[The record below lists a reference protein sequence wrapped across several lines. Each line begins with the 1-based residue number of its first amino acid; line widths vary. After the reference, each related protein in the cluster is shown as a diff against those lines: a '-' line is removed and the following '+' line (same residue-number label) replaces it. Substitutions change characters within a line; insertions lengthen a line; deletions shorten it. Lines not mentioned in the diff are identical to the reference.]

1 MNSYL
6 QGLITGAV
14 LGSSLFFFI
23 GSSPAPYYDI
33 DDVMKKVKNIED
45 DVSWIRTYGVECDGG
60 DVDRV
65 NYSVDCD

>member
-1 MNSYL
+1 
-6 QGLITGAV
+6 
-14 LGSSLFFFI
+14 
-23 GSSPAPYYDI
+23 
-33 DDVMKKVKNIED
+33 MKKVKNIED